1 MRALAILA
9 VSPHPDDVELGC
21 FGTLARLAQHEPV
34 LIVVMTSGEFRDPP
48 ADREREAQ
56 ESAQLIGASVE
67 FLRFPDGN
75 LAQNANAVGQIR
87 TLIKRHQATTIFA
100 PFGEDTHQDHAAAH
114 RIVVASAAH
123 TREILLYETPSTIA
137 FRPDVFYDITA
148 TLPVKHEALS
158 RFKTQADRPYFDT
171 ALLDGQAR
179 YYALRLQQKGRAF
192 EAFALYRSVR

>member
-1 MRALAILA
+1 LTILA

-34 LIVVMTSGEFRDPP
+34 LIVVLTSGEYLNPP

-67 FLRFPDGN
+67 FLRFPDGG
-75 LAQNANAVGQIR
+75 LAQNAAAVGQIR
-87 TLIKRHQATTIFA
+87 SIFKRHQATTVFA
-100 PFGEDTHQDHAAAH
+100 PFGEDTHQDHAAAY
-114 RIVVASAAH
+114 RIVVASSAH
-123 TREILLYETPSTIA
+123 CRDILLYETPSTVS
-137 FRPDVFYDITA
+137 FRPNVFYDVTA

-158 RFKTQADRPYFDT
+158 RFKTQADRPYFDV
-171 ALLDGQAR
+171 ALIDGQAR
-179 YYALRLQQKGRAF
+179 YYALRLQQKGKAF